1 MIGIGV
7 DIVKIERVQRLLNR
21 FGERVPQRIL
31 SVKEMQDYS
40 RLEPEHRAAFIARRF
55 AAKEAVAK
63 AIGKGI
69 GHVVAFVDIEVDH
82 NKDGR
87 PQINFGG
94 HVAEYI
100 QGLGGTDCQISIAD
114 EKEYAV
120 AFAILM

>member
-7 DIVKIERVQRLLNR
+7 DIVQIERIRRLLYR
-21 FGERVPQRIL
+21 FGQRFPERIL
-31 SVKEMQDYS
+31 SVKELRDYN
-40 RLEPEHRAAFIARRF
+40 RLESDHRAAFLARRF

-69 GHVVAFVDIEVDH
+69 GGVVAFVDIEIDH
-82 NKDGR
+82 EHNGR

-114 EKEYAV
+114 EREYAI